1 MFKRLLLLVDSTEAS
16 GAAAEHAIALARL
29 CKAELIALAVVD
41 TATLKELLTYRIMVE
56 EEMQEYE
63 KELEQSGRRQLA
75 LIEERARR
83 EGVSVRSVHM
93 KGALHS
99 VVLAQQQAAGAD
111 LIVMSAFRA
120 SQVSRDLLAREK
132 QLILDDARC
141 PVIIV
146 KKL

>member
-83 EGVSVRSVHM
+83 EGVNVRSVHM
-93 KGALHS
+93 KGAVHS